1 MNKIPAP
8 YGESYIAD
16 KPENIEFKDIE
27 PYNVLAFRK
36 IINDMA
42 EMYKKKNADYGN
54 AYEAGFAKFGPT
66 QLLSRIYEKFERLYN
81 ILYLNKDAQVLDESV
96 CDTLTD
102 MAVQC
107 VVLRMLLKGENV
119 EPVDFEN
126 VK

>member
-1 MNKIPAP
+1 MDLKITDQDYMDAAL
-8 YGESYIAD
+8 GI
-16 KPENIEFKDIE
+16 
-27 PYNVLAFRK
+27 PYNVRKFRE
-36 IINDMA
+36 IA
-42 EMYKKKNADYGN
+42 QEMSDTYEKKSHDYGD
-54 AYEAGFAKFGPT
+54 AYAAGFAKFGPT

-81 ILYLNKDAQVLDESV
+81 LLYLNKNSQVPDESV

-119 EPVDFEN
+119 EPMDFEK

>member
-1 MNKIPAP
+1 MEEPTP
-8 YGESYIAD
+8 YGVSYIAD
-16 KPENIEFKDIE
+16 KPENIKFKDIE

-36 IINDMA
+36 IVDDMA
-42 EMYKKKNADYGN
+42 DTYKKKNADYSN

-81 ILYLNKDAQVLDESV
+81 ILYLNKDAQAHGESV

-107 VVLRMLLKGENV
+107 IVLRMLLKSENV

-126 VK
+126 VQ

>member
-1 MNKIPAP
+1 MSERQAP
-8 YGESYIAD
+8 CGVAYIAD

-27 PYNVLAFRK
+27 PYNVAAFRK
-36 IINDMA
+36 ITRDMA
-42 EMYKKKNADYGN
+42 ETYKKKNADYGD
-54 AYEAGFAKFGPT
+54 AYAAGFAKFGPT

-81 ILYLNKDAQVLDESV
+81 ILYLNKDAQVSDESV

-107 VVLRMLLKGENV
+107 IVLRMLLKGENV